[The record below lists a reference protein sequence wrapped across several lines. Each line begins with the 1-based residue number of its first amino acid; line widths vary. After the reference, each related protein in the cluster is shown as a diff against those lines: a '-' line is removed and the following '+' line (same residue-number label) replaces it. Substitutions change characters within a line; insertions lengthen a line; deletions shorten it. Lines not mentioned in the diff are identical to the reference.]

1 MVAVKEFEARGVKA
15 AAFQSDQADASS
27 APQLIDD
34 TTANNSALDRMH
46 ATNYTGVIAII
57 RAAAPKIRDGGRIIN
72 IGSGIASRAGGP
84 GFADY
89 AATKAGIVGYT
100 KGAVP
105 FSRRASP
112 GRRFRCP
119 RKSLHPLSLSSGGHA
134 PRLTPSSSPPTPE
147 RCDEDKPSPTQSAW
161 R

>member
-34 TTANNSALDRMH
+34 
-46 ATNYTGVIAII
+46 VIAII
-57 RAAAPKIRDGGRIIN
+57 RAAAPMIRDGGRIIN

-100 KGAVP
+100 KGAARDLA
-105 FSRRASP
+105 SRGITVNMLQAGLMDTAMTPPSAEALDQMVANLSIEQAETASVVTFLAGP
-112 GRRFRCP
+112 GAGY
-119 RKSLHPLSLSSGGHA
+119 STGAVIDSNGGHTA
-134 PRLTPSSSPPTPE
+134 
-147 RCDEDKPSPTQSAW
+147 
-161 R
+161 